1 MSRIRTRA
9 AATAAVIGIAA
20 APVGIAKAGEHPH
33 GDHGTPAPQPAA
45 QQPAPAPA
53 PVDAATF
60 VAQATQSNTFEIVSS
75 RLALE
80 RAKDPAVERIA
91 EHLIHDHTMA
101 QEKLAATAA
110 EVGIEAPAPSLN
122 AEQQATVDALKG
134 LWGKAFDEAYLQAQV
149 KAHEEAIA
157 LFVGFASVDAN
168 PRPLRLLAI
177 ATLPILGQHLGEVN
191 AVLAGGGHD
200 H

>member
-20 APVGIAKAGEHPH
+20 APVGIAKAGQHPH
-33 GDHGTPAPQPAA
+33 GDHGTPAPPPAA
-45 QQPAPAPA
+45 QQPAPTPA

-134 LWGKAFDEAYLQAQV
+134 LWGNAFDEAYLQAQV
-149 KAHEEAIA
+149 KAHQEAIA

-191 AVLAGGGHD
+191 AVLAGSGHD

>member
-9 AATAAVIGIAA
+9 AATAAVLGIAA
-20 APVGIAKAGEHPH
+20 APIGIAQAGQAHPH
-33 GDHGTPAPQPAA
+33 GDHGTPPA

-60 VAQATQSNTFEIVSS
+60 VAKATQSNTFEITSS
-75 RLALE
+75 RLALD
-80 RAKDPAVERIA
+80 RAKDPVVKRIA
-91 EHLIHDHTMA
+91 EHLIRDHTMA
-101 QEKLAATAA
+101 QEQLAATAA
-110 EVGIEAPAPSLN
+110 RVGIEAPAPSLN
-122 AEQQATVDALKG
+122 AEQQATVDALQQ
-134 LWGKAFDEAYLQAQV
+134 LWGKEFDAAYLQAQV

-177 ATLPILGQHLGEVN
+177 STLPILGQHLGEVN
-191 AVLAGGGHD
+191 AALGSGGHD

>member
-9 AATAAVIGIAA
+9 AATVAVIGIAA
-20 APVGIAKAGEHPH
+20 APVGIAKAGQHQH
-33 GDHGTPAPQPAA
+33 GDHGTPPPPTQPA
-45 QQPAPAPA
+45 PAPAPA
-53 PVDAATF
+53 PVDATTF
-60 VAQATQSNTFEIVSS
+60 VANATASNTFEIVSS

-80 RAKDPAVERIA
+80 RAKDPAVRRIA

-101 QEKLAATAA
+101 QEQLAATAA
-110 EVGIEAPAPSLN
+110 SVGIQAPAPYLN
-122 AEQQATVDALKG
+122 PEQQATVDALKG
-134 LWGKAFDEAYLQAQV
+134 LWGKAFDAAYLQAQV
-149 KAHEEAIA
+149 KAHQEAIA

>member
-9 AATAAVIGIAA
+9 AATVAVIGIAA
-20 APVGIAKAGEHPH
+20 TPVGIAKAGQHPH
-33 GDHGTPAPQPAA
+33 GDHGTPAPPPAA

-91 EHLIHDHTMA
+91 EHLIQDHTTA

-110 EVGIEAPAPSLN
+110 EVGVEAPVPSLN

-149 KAHEEAIA
+149 KAHQEAIA

>member
-9 AATAAVIGIAA
+9 AATVAVIGIAA
-20 APVGIAKAGEHPH
+20 APVGIAKAGQHPH
-33 GDHGTPAPQPAA
+33 GDHGTPTPPPA
-45 QQPAPAPA
+45 QQQAPAPA

-60 VAQATQSNTFEIVSS
+60 VAKATQSNTFEIVSS

-101 QEKLAATAA
+101 QEQLATTAA

-122 AEQQATVDALKG
+122 AEQQATVDTLKG
-134 LWGKAFDEAYLQAQV
+134 LSGKAFDDAYLQAQV
-149 KAHEEAIA
+149 KAHQEAIA

-177 ATLPILGQHLGEVN
+177 TTLPILGQHLGEVN
-191 AVLAGGGHD
+191 AALASGGHD

>member
-9 AATAAVIGIAA
+9 AATVAVIGIAA
-20 APVGIAKAGEHPH
+20 APVGIAKAGQHPH
-33 GDHGTPAPQPAA
+33 GDHGTPTPPPA
-45 QQPAPAPA
+45 QQQAPAPA

-60 VAQATQSNTFEIVSS
+60 VAKATQSNTFEIVSS

-101 QEKLAATAA
+101 QEQLATTAA

-122 AEQQATVDALKG
+122 AEQQATVDTLKG
-134 LWGKAFDEAYLQAQV
+134 LSGKAFDDAYLQAQV
-149 KAHEEAIA
+149 KAHQEAIA

>member
-9 AATAAVIGIAA
+9 AATVAVIGIAA
-20 APVGIAKAGEHPH
+20 APVGIAKAGQHPH
-33 GDHGTPAPQPAA
+33 GDHGTPTPPPA
-45 QQPAPAPA
+45 QQQAPAPA

-60 VAQATQSNTFEIVSS
+60 VAKATQSNTFEIVSS

-101 QEKLAATAA
+101 QEQLATTAA

-122 AEQQATVDALKG
+122 AEQQATVDTLKG
-134 LWGKAFDEAYLQAQV
+134 LSGKAFDDAYLQAQV
-149 KAHEEAIA
+149 KAHQEAIA

-191 AVLAGGGHD
+191 AALASGGHD

>member
-9 AATAAVIGIAA
+9 AVAMAAIGVAA
-20 APVGIAKAGEHPH
+20 APVGIAQAGDGHHH
-33 GDHGTPAPQPAA
+33 GDGGAPPPQA
-45 QQPAPAPA
+45 PAPAPA
-53 PVDAATF
+53 PVDAQAF
-60 VAQATQSNTFEIVSS
+60 VAPATQSNTFEIVSS

-80 RAKDPAVERIA
+80 RSKDPVVRRIA
-91 EHLIHDHTMA
+91 EHLIRDHTAA
-101 QEKLAATAA
+101 QAQLATVAGQ
-110 EVGIEAPAPSLN
+110 VGIQVPPPSLN
-122 AEQQATVDALKG
+122 AEQRAVVDRLKG

-149 KAHEEAIA
+149 TAHQQAIA

-177 ATLPILGQHLGEVN
+177 QTLPILGQHLGEVT
-191 AVLAGGGHD
+191 AALEGGDGH